1 MQYISTMV
9 STLSQT
15 TPVGTVKKQKKETI
29 RNIGLNMGRGELG
42 QLVLAKTCEAKGYR
56 NQIAEANDE
65 V

>member
-29 RNIGLNMGRGELG
+29 SNIDLNMGG
-42 QLVLAKTCEAKGYR
+42 A
-56 NQIAEANDE
+56 I
-65 V
+65 

>member
-1 MQYISTMV
+1 MQYISTIV

-29 RNIGLNMGRGELG
+29 RNIGLNMGRGNLDPS
-42 QLVLAKTCEAKGYR
+42 VLAKTGEAKGYR
-56 NQIAEANDE
+56 NLIAEVNDA